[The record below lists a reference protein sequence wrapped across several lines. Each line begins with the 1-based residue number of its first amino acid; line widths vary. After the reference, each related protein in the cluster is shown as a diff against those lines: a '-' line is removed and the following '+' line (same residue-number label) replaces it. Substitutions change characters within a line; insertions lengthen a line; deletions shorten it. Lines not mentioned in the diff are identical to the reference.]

1 MPVYTRT
8 QENVELYVV
17 QKKPQPQPQ
26 EMLWFIGDGSEQKME
41 TELRE
46 QP

>member
-1 MPVYTRT
+1 VPVYTRT
-8 QENVELYVV
+8 EENVELHVV
-17 QKKPQPQPQ
+17 QKKPQPQ
-26 EMLWFIGDGSEQKME
+26 EILWFIGDGSEQLME